1 VPVFDA
7 MAFLGA
13 ETTLQ
18 RLRAARATLGV
29 AQG

>member
-1 VPVFDA
+1 VFDA

-18 RLRAARATLGV
+18 RLRAARDKLTGETA
-29 AQG
+29 